1 MAASNAAGDG
11 GAAVH
16 VSLRDGVGIVTMDY
30 PARRNALSLPLR
42 EHLHD
47 RLRDLLDDES
57 CRVIVLTGAD
67 GCFCAG
73 GDISSMQGV
82 TTVAGRTRLR
92 RIHRVIRLLMECEK
106 PVVAAV
112 EGWAAGA
119 GVSLAAACDIVVAA
133 SDACFACSFGK
144 IGLVPDLGAAYT
156 LVTRM
161 GLGRA
166 RYMMMTGATFTADQ
180 AERMG
185 LVEVQCEPGTALET
199 ACAMARG
206 MAESAPLSLAM
217 TKTLTARMPDTLDA
231 MLKAEV
237 EAQAVLFATEDF
249 VEGRTAFVE
258 KRKPAFKGR

>member
-1 MAASNAAGDG
+1 MSAPDAASDG
-11 GAAVH
+11 GAAAL
-16 VSLRDGVGIVTMDY
+16 VSVEGGVGVVTMDY

-42 EHLHD
+42 ERLHD
-47 RLRDLLDDES
+47 GLRTLLDDES
-57 CRVIVLTGAD
+57 CRVIVLTGAG
-67 GCFCAG
+67 GCFSAG

-82 TTVAGRTRLR
+82 TPVAGRTRLR
-92 RIHRVIRLLMECEK
+92 RIHRVIRLLMESEK

-112 EGWAAGA
+112 EGWAVGA

-133 SDACFACSFGK
+133 SDARFACSFGK
-144 IGLVPDLGAAYT
+144 IGLVPDLGAAYS

-166 RYMMMTGATFTADQ
+166 RYMMMTGATFSADQ

-185 LVEVQCEPGTALET
+185 LVEVQCEPGRALET
-199 ACAMARG
+199 ARTMAAG
-206 MAESAPLSLAM
+206 MADSAPLSLAM

-249 VEGRTAFVE
+249 AEGRTAFLE